1 MDKNKRLIDY
11 SPDFEHVEFK
21 QIVTVQDSLKEL
33 LSLRDMDEA
42 VVHLFVDLRL

>member
-11 SPDFEHVEFK
+11 SPDFEYVEFK

-42 VVHLFVDLRL
+42 VVHLFVDLKL

>member
-11 SPDFEHVEFK
+11 SPDNERIEFK

-33 LSLRDMDEA
+33 LSVRDMDEA
-42 VVHLFVDLRL
+42 VIHLYVNLRI